1 MKEREQLLK
10 LSRKKMKI
18 GRIFL
23 AISIATLGVIKTQA
37 QDPVFSQ
44 FYNSP
49 IYLNPAL
56 IGEEENMYVNL
67 AHRSQWGNLEFPYT
81 TSQISLIIP
90 YFKDK
95 HIKPEGNIGG
105 IGVSFYGDEA
115 GQGSN
120 LKTYGGNASFAY
132 NLHLS
137 NKSVNR
143 ITFAMQLGFIHKN
156 IDRDQLEWGEQYNP
170 FIGFDNTIIP
180 ADLSLIQ
187 NRTFFDITA
196 GAFWRYFANSDQKTI
211 QSIYSGYSAGH
222 LNHPDESVLD
232 GSVNRLPLLH
242 KFHGG
247 IIFKLGEKTSISTN
261 YLSLIQDKVN
271 QTNVGSFLAYKL
283 PFDTKGQM
291 SNLVARV
298 GAWYRVQ
305 DSFIASIEFL
315 TNSLQFG
322 FSYDWNVTSL
332 RYNNRGAGSFE
343 ISMGYR
349 FYKPAPPKVRY

>member
-1 MKEREQLLK
+1 MDRRVYFLIFFVAFFAN
-10 LSRKKMKI
+10 SRVK
-18 GRIFL
+18 
-23 AISIATLGVIKTQA
+23 A

-56 IGEEENMYVNL
+56 IGEEENMYVNF
-67 AHRSQWGNLEFPYT
+67 AHRSQWGSLDFPYT
-81 TSQISLIIP
+81 TSQISLIVP

-105 IGVSFYGDEA
+105 MGVSFYGDEA

-120 LKTYGGNASFAY
+120 LRTYGGNASFAY
-132 NLHLS
+132 NLHIS
-137 NKSVNR
+137 KKSVNR

-156 IDRDQLEWGEQYNP
+156 IDRNKLEWGEQYNP
-170 FIGFDNTIIP
+170 FIGFDNTVVP
-180 ADLSLIQ
+180 AELNLIQ
-187 NRTFFDITA
+187 NRTFFDVTA
-196 GAFWRYFANSDQKTI
+196 GTFWRYFANSDQKTI
-211 QSIYSGYSAGH
+211 QSVYAGFSAGH
-222 LNHPDESVLD
+222 LNHPDESVLE
-232 GSVNRLPLLH
+232 GSKNRLPVLYKL
-242 KFHGG
+242 HGG
-247 IIFKLGEKTSISTN
+247 IIFALNEKASISTN
-261 YLSLIQDKVN
+261 FLSLLQDKVN
-271 QTNVGSFLAYKL
+271 QTNVGSFLSYKL

-291 SNLVARV
+291 SNLVTRI

-315 TNSLQFG
+315 TNNLQFG

>member
-1 MKEREQLLK
+1 MQKRYYFLIGLLFF
-10 LSRKKMKI
+10 I
-18 GRIFL
+18 G
-23 AISIATLGVIKTQA
+23 SIRTKA

-56 IGEEENMYVNL
+56 IGEEENLFVNF
-67 AHRSQWGNLEFPYT
+67 AHRSQWRSLNFPYT
-81 TSQISLIIP
+81 TSQISLILP

-105 IGVSFYGDEA
+105 VGVSFYGDEA

-137 NKSVNR
+137 SRSVNR
-143 ITFAMQLGFIHKN
+143 ITFGMQIGFIHKN
-156 IDRDQLEWGEQYNP
+156 IDTDKLEWGEQYNP

-180 ADLSLIQ
+180 AELSLIR
-187 NRTFFDITA
+187 NRTFLDITA
-196 GAFWRYFANSDQKTI
+196 GVFWRYFANSDQKTI
-211 QSIYSGYSAGH
+211 QSIYSGFSAGH
-222 LNHPDESVLD
+222 MNHPDESVLE
-232 GSVNRLPLLH
+232 GNENRLPVLYKL
-242 KFHGG
+242 HGG
-247 IIFKLGEKTSISTN
+247 IIFALSEKASISFN
-261 YLSLIQDKVN
+261 YLSQMQDQVN
-271 QTNVGSFLAYKL
+271 QTNFGPFLSYKL

-291 SNLVARV
+291 SNLITRI
-298 GAWYRVQ
+298 GAWYRVE

-315 TNSLQFG
+315 TNNLQFG

-349 FYKPAPPKVRY
+349 FYKPAAPKVRY

>member
-1 MKEREQLLK
+1 MLRKVNLLFVII
-10 LSRKKMKI
+10 LVI
-18 GRIFL
+18 GGMDLR
-23 AISIATLGVIKTQA
+23 A

-56 IGEEENMYVNL
+56 IGEEENLFINF
-67 AHRSQWGNLEFPYT
+67 AHRSQWGSLEYPYT
-81 TSQISLIIP
+81 TSQVSLVMP
-90 YFKDK
+90 YFRDK
-95 HIKPEGNIGG
+95 HIKPEGHVGG

-137 NKSVNR
+137 NKTENK
-143 ITFAMQLGFIHKN
+143 ITFALQMGFIHKN
-156 IDRDQLEWGEQYNP
+156 VDKDRLEWGEQYNP

-180 ADLSLIQ
+180 AELDLIQ
-187 NRTFFDITA
+187 NKTFLDITA
-196 GAFWRYFANSDQKTI
+196 GAFWRYFANTDQKLI
-211 QSIYSGYSAGH
+211 QSVYAGFAAAH

-232 GSVNRLPLLH
+232 GDLNRLPVLYKL
-242 KFHGG
+242 HGG
-247 IIFKLGEKTSISTN
+247 MIFALSEKANISAN
-261 YLSLIQDKVN
+261 FLSQLQDMVN
-271 QTNVGSFLAYKL
+271 QTNIGSFLSYKL
-283 PFDTKGQM
+283 PFDTRGQM

-305 DSFIASIEFL
+305 DSMIANIDFL
-315 TNSLQFG
+315 TNNLQFG

-332 RYNNRGAGSFE
+332 RYNNRGTGSFE

-349 FYKPAPPKVRY
+349 FYQPPAPKVRY

>member
-1 MKEREQLLK
+1 MQNKNLLFVIVLAFL
-10 LSRKKMKI
+10 LSGK
-18 GRIFL
+18 
-23 AISIATLGVIKTQA
+23 VQA

-56 IGEEENMYVNL
+56 IGEEENLYVNF
-67 AHRSQWGNLEFPYT
+67 AHRSQWGSLDFPYT
-81 TSQISLIIP
+81 TSQISLIMP
-90 YFKDK
+90 YYKDK
-95 HIKPEGNIGG
+95 HVKPEGNIGG

-115 GQGSN
+115 GNESS

-137 NKSVNR
+137 KKSINR

-156 IDRDQLEWGEQYNP
+156 IDRSKLEWGEQYNP
-170 FIGFDNTIIP
+170 FIGFDNTVVP
-180 ADLSLIQ
+180 AEMSLIQ
-187 NRTFFDITA
+187 NRTFLDVTA

-211 QSIYSGYSAGH
+211 QSVYSGFSAGH

-232 GSVNRLPLLH
+232 GSENRLPVLYKL
-242 KFHGG
+242 HGG
-247 IIFKLGEKTSISTN
+247 VIFALSQRASISTN
-261 YLSLIQDKVN
+261 FLSLLQDNVN
-271 QTNVGSFLAYKL
+271 QTNFGSFLSYKL

-291 SNLVARV
+291 SNLVTRV

-315 TNSLQFG
+315 TNNLQFG

-332 RYNNRGAGSFE
+332 RYNNRGTGSFE

>member
-1 MKEREQLLK
+1 MFRKIYFTLVI
-10 LSRKKMKI
+10 LSV
-18 GRIFL
+18 L
-23 AISIATLGVIKTQA
+23 AVRNLMA

-56 IGEEENMYVNL
+56 IGEEENLFINF
-67 AHRSQWGNLEFPYT
+67 AHRSQWGSLEYPYT
-81 TSQISLIIP
+81 TSQVSLVMP

-95 HIKPEGNIGG
+95 HIKPEGHVGG

-120 LKTYGGNASFAY
+120 LKTYGGNVSFAY

-137 NKSVNR
+137 NKTENK
-143 ITFAMQLGFIHKN
+143 ITFAIQTGFIHKN
-156 IDRDQLEWGEQYNP
+156 VDKNKLEWGEQYNP

-180 ADLSLIQ
+180 AELDLIQ
-187 NRTFFDITA
+187 NKTFLDITA
-196 GAFWRYFANSDQKTI
+196 GAFWRYFANTDQKVI
-211 QSIYSGYSAGH
+211 QSIYAGFTASH

-232 GSVNRLPLLH
+232 GDLNRLPVLYKL
-242 KFHGG
+242 HGG
-247 IIFKLGEKTSISTN
+247 MIFALSEKANISAN
-261 YLSLIQDKVN
+261 FLSQIQDNVN
-271 QTNVGSFLAYKL
+271 QTNIGSFLSYKL
-283 PFDTKGQM
+283 PFDTRGQM

-305 DSFIASIEFL
+305 DSMIANIDFL
-315 TNSLQFG
+315 TNNLQFG

-332 RYNNRGAGSFE
+332 RYNNRGTGSFE

-349 FYKPAPPKVRY
+349 FYQPAAPKVRY

>member
-1 MKEREQLLK
+1 MLK
-10 LSRKKMKI
+10 RSYHIFIILFSLSLFQAK
-18 GRIFL
+18 
-23 AISIATLGVIKTQA
+23 A

-56 IGEEENMYVNL
+56 IGEEENMFVNF
-67 AHRSQWGNLEFPYT
+67 AHRSQWGSLDFPYT
-81 TSQISLIIP
+81 TSQVSLVLP
-90 YFKDK
+90 YYKDK
-95 HIKPEGNIGG
+95 HKKPEGNVGG
-105 IGVSFYGDEA
+105 IGVSVYGDEA

-137 NKSVNR
+137 KKSINR

-156 IDRDQLEWGEQYNP
+156 IDSDKLEWGEQYNP
-170 FIGFDNTIIP
+170 FIGFDNTVRP
-180 ADLSLIQ
+180 AELDLIQ
-187 NRTFFDITA
+187 NRTFLDVTA
-196 GAFWRYFANSDQKTI
+196 GTFWRYFANTDVKTVR
-211 QSIYSGYSAGH
+211 SVYAGFSASH
-222 LNHPDESVLD
+222 LNHPDESVIE
-232 GSVNRLPLLH
+232 GSENRLPVLY
-242 KFHGG
+242 KVHGG
-247 IIFKLGEKTSISTN
+247 MIFALSQKASISAN
-261 YLSLIQDKVN
+261 FLSQLQDNVN
-271 QTNVGSFLAYKL
+271 QTNIGSFLSYKL

-291 SNLVARV
+291 SNLITRV

-305 DSFIASIEFL
+305 DSFIASIDFL
-315 TNSLQFG
+315 TNNLQFG

-332 RYNNRGAGSFE
+332 RYNNRGTGSFE